1 VRISSDVEMAGL
13 LCTDIE
19 AMAEIR
25 KSHRLEIR
33 VEGPK
38 YRITAKD

>member
-1 VRISSDVEMAGL
+1 MSAL
-13 LCTDIE
+13 LETDIS
-19 AMAEIR
+19 AMEEIR
-25 KSHRLEIR
+25 NSRRLEIR